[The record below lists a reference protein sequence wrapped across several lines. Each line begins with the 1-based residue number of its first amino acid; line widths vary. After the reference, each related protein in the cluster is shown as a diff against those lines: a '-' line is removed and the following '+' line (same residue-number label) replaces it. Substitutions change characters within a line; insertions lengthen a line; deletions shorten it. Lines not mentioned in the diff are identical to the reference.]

1 MRTDPLSPAQVL
13 DALERFGPQA
23 RPYNFDDHFDCWGL
37 AQRVFDWLD
46 DGYDLNLEALGET
59 TAGNWRPIGE
69 RDELVPGDLLATH
82 PQPDPEYHVVFYCGR
97 VGDVDVVYDSSP
109 RGAVPLFDEKLRVV
123 GERRIHTRYSR
134 ATETTERLRD
144 DGGAYLRLWHDKM
157 RYYHAGLHERLVA
170 GGAADVRDLVA
181 LRRAAG
187 LSDLPFYC
195 RRRLPLDAAGRE
207 LYDNLFTR
215 HLDYYVPDGAPLPDE
230 RYDEVLERRPA
241 PGVAIRTDRRLE
253 PGMPLPPRPL
263 LPPDLR
269 RPPAPEILAAPAWI
283 AGPGPLEF
291 AWRYTCGARGV
302 PACGCRIEVWEETHD
317 IWRHRLLR
325 VDSPEPV
332 TAFAVPEDLLRADSR
347 FAVVVYARGDAGCS
361 AGAVAPFLYRPALA
375 NPLLA
380 YNPVRA
386 RELRPDARQPVP
398 AGEDVV
404 LEWSVPHPTSD
415 QVSVD
420 LAVFEGGTCLCED
433 AEPVFVCGVQD
444 AAAGCRCVVPAAV
457 LRLGH
462 EYYWYVTPRDAAG
475 REACAPAEAV
485 FVVGGKG

>member
-1 MRTDPLSPAQVL
+1 MKAEPLSPVRIL

-23 RPYNFDDHFDCWGL
+23 RPYNYDDHFDCWGL

-46 DGYDLNLEALGET
+46 DGYDLNTEALDET

-69 RDELVPGDLLATH
+69 REELVPGDLLATH

-109 RGAVPLFDEKLRVV
+109 RGAVPLFDERLGVA
-123 GERRIHTRYSR
+123 GERCIHTRYSR

-144 DGGAYLRLWHDKM
+144 DGGAYLRLWHERM

-170 GGAADVRDLVA
+170 GGAAEVRDLVA

-195 RRRLPLDAAGRE
+195 RRRLPQDAAGRE

-215 HLDYYVPDGAPLPDE
+215 HLDYYVPDSAPLPDD
-230 RYDEVLERRPA
+230 RYDEIMGSGPA
-241 PGVAIRTDRRLE
+241 PASA
-253 PGMPLPPRPL
+253 

-269 RPPAPEILAAPAWI
+269 RPPPPEIVAAPAWV
-283 AGPGPLEF
+283 AGPGPLEVSWSY
-291 AWRYTCGARGV
+291 AAGPREALTH
-302 PACGCRIEVWEETHD
+302 GCRIEVWEETHD

-325 VDSPEPV
+325 VDSGEPV
-332 TAFAVPEDLLRADSR
+332 TTFAVPEDLLRADSR
-347 FAVVVYARGDAGCS
+347 FAVVVYARGGAGYS
-361 AGAVAPFLYRPALA
+361 AGAVAPFLYRPARD
-375 NPLLA
+375 NPLLT

-386 RELRPDARQPVP
+386 RALRPDGRRPMP
-398 AGEDVV
+398 AGEDAL
-404 LEWSVPHPTSD
+404 LEWSVPRPATD

-420 LAVFEGGTCLCED
+420 VAVFEGGTCLRED
-433 AEPVFVCGVQD
+433 SEPVFECGVRE
-444 AAAGCRCVVPAAV
+444 AAAGCRCVVPAVV
-457 LRLGH
+457 LRPGR
-462 EYYWYVTPRDAAG
+462 EYYWYVTPSDAAG

-485 FVVGGKG
+485 FVVSERR

>member
-1 MRTDPLSPAQVL
+1 MNTEPLPPARLL

-37 AQRVFDWLD
+37 AQRVFDWID
-46 DGYDLNLEALGET
+46 DGYDLNVEALDET

-82 PQPDPEYHVVFYCGR
+82 PQPDPDYHVAFYCGR

-109 RGAVPLFDEKLRVV
+109 RGAVPLFDERLRVA

-144 DGGAYLRLWHDKM
+144 DGGAYLRLWHKGM
-157 RYYHAGLHERLVA
+157 SYYHAALHERLVA
-170 GGAADVRDLVA
+170 GGAAKVRDLVA
-181 LRRAAG
+181 LRRSAG

-215 HLDYYVPDGAPLPDE
+215 HLDYYVPDGAPLPDD
-230 RYDEVLERRPA
+230 RYDEVFGLGPA
-241 PGVAIRTDRRLE
+241 LDPA
-253 PGMPLPPRPL
+253 LPA
-263 LPPDLR
+263 DLR
-269 RPPAPEILAAPAWI
+269 RPPAPEIVAAPAWV
-283 AGPGPLEF
+283 AGQGPLEVS
-291 AWRYTCGARGV
+291 WRYSGGQRGV
-302 PACGCRIEVWEETHD
+302 PVCGCRIEVWEETHD

-325 VDSPEPV
+325 VDSGEPL
-332 TAFAVPEDLLRADSR
+332 TTFAIPEDLLRADSR
-347 FAVVVYARGDAGCS
+347 FAVVVYARGDAGYA
-361 AGAVAPFLYRPALA
+361 AGAVAPFLYRPARG

-386 RELRPDARQPVP
+386 RGLRPDARQPVP
-398 AGEDVV
+398 AGEDVL
-404 LEWSVPHPTSD
+404 LEWSVPRPASG
-415 QVSVD
+415 QVSAD
-420 LAVFEGGTCLCED
+420 LAVFEGGTCLREH
-433 AEPVFVCGVQD
+433 AEPVFESGVHE
-444 AAAGCRCVVPAAV
+444 AAAGCCCVVPAAV
-457 LRLGH
+457 LRPGS
-462 EYYWYVTPRDAAG
+462 EYHWYVTPRDAAG

-485 FVVGGKG
+485 FVVSERR